1 MTKNYWI
8 NFFVITL
15 IYGFIKRYLGITFI
29 ENGWIEAVVVGSIMG
44 MILTCIE
51 IFWKGRKK

>member
-1 MTKNYWI
+1 MKVYWI
-8 NFFVITL
+8 IFFVLTL
-15 IYGFIKRYLGITFI
+15 IYGFIKRYLGVTFI

-44 MILTCIE
+44 VILTCIE